1 MKTSS
6 NVLSKRA
13 HHSAA
18 ILGNK
23 MYIYGGYEA
32 GGQGMLSDFMRFNL

>member
-13 HHSAA
+13 HHGSA
-18 ILGNK
+18 IVGNK

-32 GGQGMLSDFMRFNL
+32 GGQGILNDFMCFNL